1 MAWASLGQIFTSASL
16 KIPECQSCV
25 INKVN
30 LKGMSA
36 WIAATRQIKEAIKGL
51 KKGKWRCQTSLQ
63 NIGPGGGG
71 LGIPLDSTIA
81 VMGFALALHLFH
93 NKIQTG
99 TDTRDS
105 YLKSNDDTHRK
116 GSIYRNVLL

>member
-1 MAWASLGQIFTSASL
+1 MTWASLRQIFISASV
-16 KIPECQSCV
+16 KIQKCQRCV

-30 LKGMSA
+30 LRGMSA

-63 NIGPGGGG
+63 NIGPGGGR

-81 VMGFALALHLFH
+81 VMGLALALCLFH

-99 TDTRDS
+99 TDIRDS
-105 YLKSNDDTHRK
+105 YLKSDDETHK
-116 GSIYRNVLL
+116 KASIYRNVLL